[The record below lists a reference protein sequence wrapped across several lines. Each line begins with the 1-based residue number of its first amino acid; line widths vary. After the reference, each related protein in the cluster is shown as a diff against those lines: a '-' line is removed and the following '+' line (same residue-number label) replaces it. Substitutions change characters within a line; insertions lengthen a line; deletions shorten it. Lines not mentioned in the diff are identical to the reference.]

1 MSSFKKIPM
10 YRSSFLPLA
19 SLSLITAITAAL
31 PIAPAQAQLAN
42 CAPPITGEY
51 LLLVLTPT
59 ADVQARVYAVLP
71 VSFKPTTCNYLSA
84 TVLRIGDFSSQET
97 ADNWATYIAQQ
108 ATTSAFVAR
117 PPAPG
122 QPSVL
127 PPLPGS
133 PAPTPGS
140 SPLPTVT
147 PTVTP
152 SITPSITP
160 TTGYNPQALGTGY
173 AVLVNYYN
181 RPETVSQVRS
191 VVNDRDVGLVS
202 YGQQPYLLAAFTSN
216 QTAANDLLQKL
227 TDKGLWAMTVDGRRV
242 VLLKAPVK

>member
-1 MSSFKKIPM
+1 MSLFKKIPM
-10 YRSSFLPLA
+10 HRSSFLPLA
-19 SLSLITAITAAL
+19 SLSLIAAIAAAL

-42 CAPPITGEY
+42 CAPPTTGEY

-71 VSFKPTTCNYLSA
+71 VSFKPTTCNYLNA

-117 PPAPG
+117 PPALG
-122 QPSVL
+122 QPAVL
-127 PPLPGS
+127 PPLPGLANGAAARES
-133 PAPTPGS
+133 YPPDSGS
-140 SPLPTVT
+140 SPLPT
-147 PTVTP
+147 
-152 SITPSITP
+152 ITP

-191 VVNDRDVGLVS
+191 VVSDRDVGLVS

>member
-10 YRSSFLPLA
+10 HRSSFLPLA
-19 SLSLITAITAAL
+19 GLSLVAAIAATL

-42 CAPPITGEY
+42 CPPPATGEY

-71 VSFKPTTCNYLSA
+71 VSFKPTTCNYLNA
-84 TVLRIGDFSSQET
+84 TVLRIGDFGSQET

-122 QPSVL
+122 QPAVL
-127 PPLPGS
+127 PPLPGL
-133 PAPTPGS
+133 PTPTPTPTPGS
-140 SPLPTVT
+140 SPLPTLPAVT
-147 PTVTP
+147 
-152 SITPSITP
+152 TP

-191 VVNDRDVGLVS
+191 VVSDRDVGLVS

>member
-1 MSSFKKIPM
+1 MSLFKKISM
-10 YRSSFLPLA
+10 HRSSFRPLA
-19 SLSLITAITAAL
+19 GLSLVAAIAAAL

-42 CAPPITGEY
+42 CSPPATGEY

-71 VSFKPTTCNYLSA
+71 VSFKPTTCNYLDA
-84 TVLRIGDFSSQET
+84 TVMRIGDFSSQET

-122 QPSVL
+122 QPAVL
-127 PPLPGS
+127 PPLPGLS
-133 PAPTPGS
+133 APTPGS
-140 SPLPTVT
+140 SPLPNIT
-147 PTVTP
+147 PI
-152 SITPSITP
+152 STPSITP

-191 VVNDRDVGLVS
+191 VVSDRDVGLVS

-216 QTAANDLLQKL
+216 QSAANDLLQKL

-242 VLLKAPVK
+242 VLLKAPIK